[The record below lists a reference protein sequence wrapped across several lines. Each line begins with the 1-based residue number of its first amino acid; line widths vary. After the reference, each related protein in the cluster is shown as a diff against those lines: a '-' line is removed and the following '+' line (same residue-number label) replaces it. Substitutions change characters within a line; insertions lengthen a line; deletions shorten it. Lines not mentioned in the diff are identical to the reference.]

1 MRKFFGIVFISIIF
15 FACLYA
21 GIYLAENTAPTP
33 KSNTNFVNF
42 ESANQNNILLIVVDQ
57 LDQSPTNFISAWT
70 IVFYYHNPDG
80 LIILPLSLQGN
91 ENNTQISEI
100 FHLDN
105 KKFITKQSINAFQQ
119 EFDMNWDGI
128 ILVDFYAIQTILPW
142 ISSQSINFSI
152 EEIMTMTA
160 NTDSLSSLIEPI
172 CDSISQNLAPLE
184 LLNFES
190 IFNSHLLSNLS
201 EEKLKSIWTKFST
214 ENLMDCEWLL
224 PN

>member
-42 ESANQNNILLIVVDQ
+42 ESANQYNILLIVVDQ

-70 IVFYYHNPDG
+70 IVFYYHYPDG
-80 LIILPLSLQGN
+80 MIFLPLSLQ
-91 ENNTQISEI
+91 ENDNYTHVSEI

-105 KKFITKQSINAFQQ
+105 KRFITKQSINAFQQ

-142 ISSQSINFSI
+142 ISSQSINYSI
-152 EEIMTMTA
+152 EEFMAMTA
-160 NTDSLSSLIEPI
+160 NTESLPSIIEPI
-172 CDSISQNLAPLE
+172 CGSISQNLAPLE
-184 LLNFES
+184 NLDFES
-190 IFNSHLLSNLS
+190 LLNSHLLSNLS
-201 EEKLKSIWTKFST
+201 DEKLKSIWTKFSSD
-214 ENLMDCEWLL
+214 NQMDCEWIL
-224 PN
+224 PE